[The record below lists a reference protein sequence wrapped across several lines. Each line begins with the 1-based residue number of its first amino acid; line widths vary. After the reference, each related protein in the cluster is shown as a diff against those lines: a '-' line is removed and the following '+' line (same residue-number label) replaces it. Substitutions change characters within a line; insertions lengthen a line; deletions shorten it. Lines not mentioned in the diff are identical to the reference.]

1 MVNKDLIRHILK
13 EETRDT
19 KSKLIK
25 QIEDEGL
32 YSIAELVGG
41 LDNLKKIL
49 KDNPEMVE
57 RIENQKGLV
66 KVSWTTDG
74 DDPSIDL
81 PFKIIGAGWNIWM
94 TNSWPIVNIIYNEN
108 KLTKDENY
116 KFKDF
121 LYDSFNDESSVRVLK
136 LNSDEPRMHKTYVQ
150 LGEINGKTAQKN
162 TTDLSRSYDLSDIRE
177 IVETLGYDNIIKEE
191 VDNTKEIQKNLRTIK
206 ILLSQISW
214 EGLCD
219 IWVEY
224 NPVDKDYEIR
234 SKSIK
239 RHFDHDEIVNELN
252 FVEESIKAMGLR
264 PYVFSPWHVDNCED
278 EVEFMNESID
288 KSDEKRNKII
298 EKIMDN
304 IIFPEYKHIICGYD
318 VKNDEVF
325 NEPVVNVTFIGGY
338 GTKLWPTT
346 QGIQKMYSDVLDE
359 IWNTIYDYINIPV
372 GVTMETTPKCDEQE
386 NIYLRESIGKSENN
400 KLKLVKDIIYTM
412 FDNIIDLEYI
422 AKRNEIMVYY
432 DTQEELESSEICDT
446 INDYT
451 NLNVVPWYDY
461 KKRTELKKDPDFY
474 IDTERYEEELNENY
488 SPAGKE
494 IIPNEIVIHKSN
506 PKFRDK
512 IIEQGLK
519 VRAGECY
526 KIYAGYGTKCKPAI
540 FATNSTNK
548 RSWFD
553 STYDDDVWEIDTT
566 MMPEIKWYKDRHYE
580 SSKKHI
586 VTFQDIPK
594 EAIKLIYEGS
604 GKDGGIMESVDKSE
618 DKKLKLVTKMIHE
631 FFDDV
636 SFIDIKKYENK
647 PMIRVYFDN
656 DEYAGNEE
664 TYFAEQIQ
672 DKIYEYT
679 GIKLIPYWHNIQYNT
694 DADFRLDAIKLKYD
708 NEGNVINESEEKQPK
723 YVNIIKNLIEPFKEE
738 EDCVCEIRVT
748 SEDDFYIIYLVFG
761 TEELNDKFS
770 SFLQRAEYTINLRN
784 DVKNTIKDYL
794 PIDNIYVG
802 SISKPNCEWKPM
814 NESTFFLRRVD
825 TSLME
830 KEFFENLN
838 IITDVYLDKYNNG
851 VGFNFETFEDHA
863 INYFIDNYYNDLTNY
878 GENDYPYDE
887 IYKFL
892 SNHFHNKIKDKYDTF
907 FGRNIN
913 ESENKK
919 QSLLKTIE
927 KEGLYNFIEMSGLDI
942 SQISSVLKN
951 MDNPKEVLKQYIR
964 DFVLKHGNKWGDN
977 SGTLSGYEIQLS
989 DNKYVDDITVQDSDQ
1004 IAVEI
1009 LEFDQDEYGHTE
1021 QNDQYITTINNLTN
1035 DELLTIISWMM
1046 ETIKNGDWNR

>member
-1 MVNKDLIRHILK
+1 MKKLIRHILK

-19 KSKLIK
+19 KSELIK
-25 QIEDEGL
+25 QIKDEGL

-41 LDNLKKIL
+41 LENLKNIF
-49 KDNPEMVE
+49 KDNPSMVE

-66 KVSWTTDG
+66 KASWTTDG
-74 DDPSIDL
+74 DDPSIVL
-81 PFKIIGAGWNIWM
+81 PFKIIGLGWNIWM
-94 TNSWPIVNIIYNEN
+94 TNSWPIVNVIYNEN

-121 LYDSFNDESSVRVLK
+121 LYDSFHVEASAKIIRIYSN
-136 LNSDEPRMHKTYVQ
+136 EPIMHQNYSQ
-150 LGEINGKTAQKN
+150 LGEINGKTAQQN
-162 TTDLSRSYDLSDIRE
+162 TTDDLSRSYDLSDIRD
-177 IVETLGYDNIIKEE
+177 IVEKLGDDNLIKEE
-191 VDNTKEIQKNLRTIK
+191 SDNDKVIQKNLRTIN
-206 ILLSQISW
+206 ILLKQVSW
-214 EGLCD
+214 EGLCN

-234 SKSIK
+234 SKSIH
-239 RHFDHDEIVNELN
+239 RHFDHDEIIKELDFLDN
-252 FVEESIKAMGLR
+252 GIRSMGLNV
-264 PYVFSPWHVDNCED
+264 YIYTPWHVEDCED
-278 EVEFMNESID
+278 EIKFMNESIN

-386 NIYLRESIGKSENN
+386 NIYLRESIDKSKNN
-400 KLKLVKDIIYTM
+400 KLKLVKNIIYDM
-412 FDNIIDLEYI
+412 FDTVIDLEYDS
-422 AKRNEIMVYY
+422 KRNEIIVYY
-432 DTQEELESSEICDT
+432 IDKQKKLEISEICDT

-451 NLNVVPWYDY
+451 NLNVVPWFEYD
-461 KKRTELKKDPDFY
+461 KNRIGKEPDFY
-474 IDTERYEEELNENY
+474 LDVDDYDEELNENY

-494 IIPNEIVIHKSN
+494 ITPNKIVIHKSN

-566 MMPEIKWYKDRHYE
+566 MMPEIKWYKDKHYE

-664 TYFAEQIQ
+664 SYFAEQIQ

-694 DADFRLDAIKLKYD
+694 DVDFRLDAIKLKYD
-708 NEGNVINESEEKQPK
+708 NEGNVINESEENKKEKKFNRLIQNVEDYLNSNEYPSVKRFTVYYEDTHDDVIVNIFFDAEEAVKLGGGINSVIKKVGKQVMSDLEIFPLDFKYYIHFDKGINESEEKQPK
-723 YVNIIKNLIEPFKEE
+723 YLNIIKNLIEPFKEE
-738 EDCVCEIRVT
+738 DCVCDIRV
-748 SEDDFYIIYLVFG
+748 SLEHDSYNIYLVFG

-770 SFLQRAEYTINLRN
+770 SFLQRAEYTRNLRN
-784 DVKNTIKDYL
+784 NVRNTIKDYL

-814 NESTFFLRRVD
+814 
-825 TSLME
+825 
-830 KEFFENLN
+830 
-838 IITDVYLDKYNNG
+838 
-851 VGFNFETFEDHA
+851 
-863 INYFIDNYYNDLTNY
+863 
-878 GENDYPYDE
+878 
-887 IYKFL
+887 
-892 SNHFHNKIKDKYDTF
+892 
-907 FGRNIN
+907 N

-977 SGTLSGYEIQLS
+977 SGILSGYEIQLS
-989 DNKYVDDITVQDSDQ
+989 GNKYVDDIEVIDVDLMS
-1004 IAVEI
+1004 VK
-1009 LEFDQDEYGHTE
+1009 LWLYDEYGHI
-1021 QNDQYITTINNLTN
+1021 QKITSINALTD
-1035 DELLTIISWMM
+1035 DELLTIINGLVNIKDMM
-1046 ETIKNGDWNR
+1046 

>member
-1 MVNKDLIRHILK
+1 MKKLIRHILK

-19 KSKLIK
+19 KSELIK
-25 QIEDEGL
+25 QIKDEGL

-41 LDNLKKIL
+41 LENLKNIF
-49 KDNPEMVE
+49 KDNPSMVE

-66 KVSWTTDG
+66 KASWTTDG
-74 DDPSIDL
+74 DDPSIVL
-81 PFKIIGAGWNIWM
+81 PFKIIGLGWNIWM
-94 TNSWPIVNIIYNEN
+94 TNSWPIVNVIYNEN

-121 LYDSFNDESSVRVLK
+121 LYDSFHVEASAKIIRIYSN
-136 LNSDEPRMHKTYVQ
+136 EPIMHQNYSQ
-150 LGEINGKTAQKN
+150 LGEINGKTAQQN
-162 TTDLSRSYDLSDIRE
+162 TTDDLSRSYDLSDIRD
-177 IVETLGYDNIIKEE
+177 IVEKLGDDNLIKEE
-191 VDNTKEIQKNLRTIK
+191 SDNDKVIQKNLRTIN
-206 ILLSQISW
+206 ILLKQVSW
-214 EGLCD
+214 EGLCN

-234 SKSIK
+234 SKSIH
-239 RHFDHDEIVNELN
+239 RHFDHDEIIKELDFLDN
-252 FVEESIKAMGLR
+252 GIRSMGLNV
-264 PYVFSPWHVDNCED
+264 YIYTPWHVEDCED
-278 EVEFMNESID
+278 EIKFMNESIN

-372 GVTMETTPKCDEQE
+372 GVTMETTPKCDEQK
-386 NIYLRESIGKSENN
+386 NIYLRESIDKSKNN
-400 KLKLVKDIIYTM
+400 KLKLVKNIIYDM
-412 FDNIIDLEYI
+412 FDTVIDLEYNTE
-422 AKRNEIMVYY
+422 RNEIIVYY
-432 DTQEELESSEICDT
+432 IDKQKKLEISEICDT

-451 NLNVVPWYDY
+451 NLNVVPWFEYD
-461 KKRTELKKDPDFY
+461 KNRIGKEPDFY
-474 IDTERYEEELNENY
+474 LDVDDYDEELNENY

-494 IIPNEIVIHKSN
+494 ITPNKIVIHKSN

-566 MMPEIKWYKDRHYE
+566 MMPEIKWYKDKHYE

-664 TYFAEQIQ
+664 SYFAEQIQ

-694 DADFRLDAIKLKYD
+694 DVDFRLDAIKLKYD

-723 YVNIIKNLIEPFKEE
+723 YLNIIKNLIEPFKEE
-738 EDCVCEIRVT
+738 DCVCDIRV
-748 SEDDFYIIYLVFG
+748 SLEHDSYNIYLVFG

-770 SFLQRAEYTINLRN
+770 SFLQRAEYTRNLRN
-784 DVKNTIKDYL
+784 NVRNTIKDYL

-814 NESTFFLRRVD
+814 
-825 TSLME
+825 
-830 KEFFENLN
+830 
-838 IITDVYLDKYNNG
+838 
-851 VGFNFETFEDHA
+851 
-863 INYFIDNYYNDLTNY
+863 
-878 GENDYPYDE
+878 
-887 IYKFL
+887 
-892 SNHFHNKIKDKYDTF
+892 
-907 FGRNIN
+907 N

-977 SGTLSGYEIQLS
+977 SGILSGYEIQLS
-989 DNKYVDDITVQDSDQ
+989 GNKYVDDIEVIDVDLMS
-1004 IAVEI
+1004 VK
-1009 LEFDQDEYGHTE
+1009 LWLYDEYGHI
-1021 QNDQYITTINNLTN
+1021 QKITSINALTD
-1035 DELLTIISWMM
+1035 DELLTIINGLVNIKDMM
-1046 ETIKNGDWNR
+1046 

>member
-1 MVNKDLIRHILK
+1 MKKLIRHILK

-19 KSKLIK
+19 KSELIK
-25 QIEDEGL
+25 QIKDEGL

-41 LDNLKKIL
+41 LENLKNIF
-49 KDNPEMVE
+49 KDNPSMVE

-66 KVSWTTDG
+66 KASWTTDG
-74 DDPSIDL
+74 DDPSIVL
-81 PFKIIGAGWNIWM
+81 PFKIIGLGWNIWM
-94 TNSWPIVNIIYNEN
+94 TNSWPIVNVIYNEN

-121 LYDSFNDESSVRVLK
+121 LYDSFHVEASAKIIRIYSN
-136 LNSDEPRMHKTYVQ
+136 EPIMHQNYSQ
-150 LGEINGKTAQKN
+150 LGEINGKTAQQN
-162 TTDLSRSYDLSDIRE
+162 TTDDLSRSYDLSDIRD
-177 IVETLGYDNIIKEE
+177 IVEKLGDDNLIKEE
-191 VDNTKEIQKNLRTIK
+191 SDNDKVIQKNLRTIN
-206 ILLSQISW
+206 ILLKQVSW
-214 EGLCD
+214 EGLCN

-234 SKSIK
+234 SKSIH
-239 RHFDHDEIVNELN
+239 RHFDHDEIIKELDFLDN
-252 FVEESIKAMGLR
+252 GIRSMGLNV
-264 PYVFSPWHVDNCED
+264 YIYTPWHVEDCED
-278 EVEFMNESID
+278 EIKFMNESIN

-386 NIYLRESIGKSENN
+386 NIYLKESIDKSKNN
-400 KLKLVKDIIYTM
+400 KLKLVKNIIYDM
-412 FDNIIDLEYI
+412 FDTVIDLEYNTE
-422 AKRNEIMVYY
+422 RNEIIVYY
-432 DTQEELESSEICDT
+432 IDKQKKLEISEICDT

-451 NLNVVPWYDY
+451 NLNVVPWFEYD
-461 KKRTELKKDPDFY
+461 KNRIGKEPDFY
-474 IDTERYEEELNENY
+474 LDVDDYDEELNENY

-494 IIPNEIVIHKSN
+494 ITPNKIVIHKSN

-566 MMPEIKWYKDRHYE
+566 MMPEIKWYKDKHYE

-664 TYFAEQIQ
+664 SYFAEQIQ

-694 DADFRLDAIKLKYD
+694 DVDFRLDAIKLKYD

-723 YVNIIKNLIEPFKEE
+723 YLNIIKNLIEPFKEE
-738 EDCVCEIRVT
+738 DCVCDIRV
-748 SEDDFYIIYLVFG
+748 SLEHDSYNIYLVFG

-770 SFLQRAEYTINLRN
+770 SFLQRAEYTRNLRN
-784 DVKNTIKDYL
+784 NVRNTIKDYL

-814 NESTFFLRRVD
+814 
-825 TSLME
+825 
-830 KEFFENLN
+830 
-838 IITDVYLDKYNNG
+838 
-851 VGFNFETFEDHA
+851 
-863 INYFIDNYYNDLTNY
+863 
-878 GENDYPYDE
+878 
-887 IYKFL
+887 
-892 SNHFHNKIKDKYDTF
+892 
-907 FGRNIN
+907 N

-977 SGTLSGYEIQLS
+977 SGILSGYEIQLS
-989 DNKYVDDITVQDSDQ
+989 GNKYVDDIEVIDVDLMS
-1004 IAVEI
+1004 VK
-1009 LEFDQDEYGHTE
+1009 LWLYDEYGHI
-1021 QNDQYITTINNLTN
+1021 QKITSINALTD
-1035 DELLTIISWMM
+1035 DELLTIINGLVNIKDMM
-1046 ETIKNGDWNR
+1046 

>member
-1 MVNKDLIRHILK
+1 
-13 EETRDT
+13 
-19 KSKLIK
+19 
-25 QIEDEGL
+25 
-32 YSIAELVGG
+32 
-41 LDNLKKIL
+41 
-49 KDNPEMVE
+49 
-57 RIENQKGLV
+57 
-66 KVSWTTDG
+66 
-74 DDPSIDL
+74 
-81 PFKIIGAGWNIWM
+81 
-94 TNSWPIVNIIYNEN
+94 
-108 KLTKDENY
+108 
-116 KFKDF
+116 
-121 LYDSFNDESSVRVLK
+121 
-136 LNSDEPRMHKTYVQ
+136 
-150 LGEINGKTAQKN
+150 
-162 TTDLSRSYDLSDIRE
+162 
-177 IVETLGYDNIIKEE
+177 
-191 VDNTKEIQKNLRTIK
+191 
-206 ILLSQISW
+206 
-214 EGLCD
+214 
-219 IWVEY
+219 
-224 NPVDKDYEIR
+224 
-234 SKSIK
+234 
-239 RHFDHDEIVNELN
+239 
-252 FVEESIKAMGLR
+252 
-264 PYVFSPWHVDNCED
+264 
-278 EVEFMNESID
+278 MNESID

-325 NEPVVNVTFIGGY
+325 NEPVVNVIFIGGY

-346 QGIQKMYSDVLDE
+346 QGIQKMYRDILDE
-359 IWNTIYDYINIPV
+359 IWDTIYDYINIPV

-386 NIYLRESIGKSENN
+386 NIYLRESIDKSKNN
-400 KLKLVKDIIYTM
+400 KLKLVKNIIYDMFDNVINLEYDSKINEIMVYHNKKEKLEISEICDTINNFTNLNVVPWFEYDKNRIGKEPDFYLDVDDYDEQENIYLRESIDKSEDKKLKLVKNIIYDM

-422 AKRNEIMVYY
+422 DKRNEIMVYY

-446 INDYT
+446 INKFT
-451 NLNVVPWYDY
+451 GLNVVPWYDY

-679 GIKLIPYWHNIQYNT
+679 GIKLVPYWHNIQYNT

-964 DFVLKHGNKWGDN
+964 DFVLTHGNKWGDN

-989 DNKYVDDITVQDSDQ
+989 DNKYVDDITVQDNDQ

-1035 DELLTIISWMM
+1035 DELLTIIDWMM
-1046 ETIKNGDWNR
+1046 ETIKNGDWD